1 MTRKKRPPGRFA
13 ALNRKARRD
22 YHIEET
28 FEAGVALAGSE
39 VKSLRQGSAN
49 IGDAYAAVRRGE
61 LFLMNAYIAEYG
73 HANRLNHEP
82 RRPRKLLMH
91 RREINRLA
99 GSVERKGMTLVPLS
113 VYFSDRG
120 VAKVELGLA
129 RGKRAYDK
137 RASEKERDWR
147 RRRARLLR
155 EGG

>member
-73 HANRLNHEP
+73 QANRLNHEP

-91 RREINRLA
+91 RREISRLA

-113 VYFSDRG
+113 VYFTDRG

>member
-73 HANRLNHEP
+73 QANRLNHEP

-91 RREINRLA
+91 RREISRLA

-113 VYFSDRG
+113 VYFTDRG

-147 RRRARLLR
+147 RRKARLLR

>member
-28 FEAGVALAGSE
+28 FEAGLALAGSE

-91 RREINRLA
+91 RREISRLA

>member
-91 RREINRLA
+91 RREISRLA

>member
-1 MTRKKRPPGRFA
+1 MTRKKRLPGRFA

-28 FEAGVALAGSE
+28 FEAGLALAGSE

-91 RREINRLA
+91 RREISRLA

>member
-73 HANRLNHEP
+73 QANRLNHEP

-91 RREINRLA
+91 RREISRLA

>member
-1 MTRKKRPPGRFA
+1 MTRKKRSPGRFA

-73 HANRLNHEP
+73 QANRLNHEP

-91 RREINRLA
+91 RREISRLA

>member
-73 HANRLNHEP
+73 QANRLNHEP

-91 RREINRLA
+91 RREISRLA
-99 GSVERKGMTLVPLS
+99 GSVERKGMTLVALA

-155 EGG
+155 EGE

>member
-73 HANRLNHEP
+73 QANRLNHEP

-91 RREINRLA
+91 RREISRLA

-137 RASEKERDWR
+137 RASEKER
-147 RRRARLLR
+147 
-155 EGG
+155 GC

>member
-73 HANRLNHEP
+73 QANRLNHEP

-91 RREINRLA
+91 RREISRLT

>member
-49 IGDAYAAVRRGE
+49 IGDAYAAVRSGE

-73 HANRLNHEP
+73 QANRLNHEP

-91 RREINRLA
+91 RREISRLA

-113 VYFSDRG
+113 VYFTDRG